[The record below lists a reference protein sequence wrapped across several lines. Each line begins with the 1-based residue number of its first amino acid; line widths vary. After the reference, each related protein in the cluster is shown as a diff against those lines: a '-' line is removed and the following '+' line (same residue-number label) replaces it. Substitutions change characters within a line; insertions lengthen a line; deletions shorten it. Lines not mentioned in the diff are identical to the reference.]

1 MKKLRYIIPLFAML
15 AFGLTVM
22 AQDDPPAPGG
32 GGAPSGGNTP
42 VSTPLS
48 SLALVVA
55 GAGVAVV
62 AWKAKDKRE

>member
-1 MKKLRYIIPLFAML
+1 MKKLRYIIPIFAIIVFSIS
-15 AFGLTVM
+15 AI
-22 AQDDPPAPGG
+22 AQDPPAPGG

-48 SLALVVA
+48 SLALVIA

-62 AWKAKDKRE
+62 AWKAKDRRE